1 MLEGLRIFK
10 RVNFVNGQILPDY
23 DPFSRIEMT
32 AESLG
37 FSKYFFYL
45 TKQIDK
51 VVFEKLTE
59 PTISSAINVMSFHLI
74 FVPNSTK
81 SLIILHKINEQL
93 KRKSESF
100 KDYLVKHQ
108 KSFDNDEFLKLLKN
122 DEKLTIRCLNN
133 TFFQLHI
140 LIKNGLRLEVIASS
154 YSDFKYILNGLNI
167 LLKEFDYIKKLSDR
181 IVQNLN

>member
-1 MLEGLRIFK
+1 
-10 RVNFVNGQILPDY
+10 
-23 DPFSRIEMT
+23 
-32 AESLG
+32 
-37 FSKYFFYL
+37 
-45 TKQIDK
+45 
-51 VVFEKLTE
+51 
-59 PTISSAINVMSFHLI
+59 MSFHLI

-140 LIKNGLRLEVIASS
+140 LIKNGIRLEVIASS

-167 LLKEFDYIKKLSDR
+167 LLKEFDYFKKLSDR